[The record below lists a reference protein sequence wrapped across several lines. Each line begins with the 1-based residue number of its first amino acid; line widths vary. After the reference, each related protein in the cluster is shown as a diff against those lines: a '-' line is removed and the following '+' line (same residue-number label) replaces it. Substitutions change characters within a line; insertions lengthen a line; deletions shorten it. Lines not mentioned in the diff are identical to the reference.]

1 MPTPCDPFLTR
12 SQGKKVSM
20 VPGDL
25 LHHPKAK
32 DFGIKIVI
40 AFGVTSYRSDM
51 MNAENL
57 IFHIKIN

>member
-1 MPTPCDPFLTR
+1 MIGMR
-12 SQGKKVSM
+12 IVKVH
-20 VPGDL
+20 GL